1 MAAFSVTVMARCE
14 RITSEEYADFI
25 GRYANT
31 LEVAKSQ
38 FDGLCPQ
45 FVNDRYVILHEKIED
60 IDTISMENY
69 VYSSIPKL
77 YGLMDTTAVAATGSI
92 QLQQMT
98 GFQLTGRNVM
108 IGFIDT
114 GIDYTN
120 NIFRFSTG
128 QTRIYSIW
136 DQTDESGNLPDG
148 FDYGS
153 EYLAN
158 EINQALNRDNP
169 YEVVPHRDDNGH
181 GTFMASVSCGSEN
194 VANDFVGA
202 APDSQLV
209 VVKLKKAKQY
219 LKDYFYIE
227 GDEVYQEND
236 IMLAVAYLRSVQ
248 LRENKPMV
256 IVLGMGS
263 GNGSRIGGSP
273 LAQVLDD
280 IGNIIGNCVLV
291 CAGNE
296 GNERL
301 HYQGRIDDGEVDE
314 VELRVGENVEGMVL
328 ELWGLSPD
336 IFSVSFVSPLGESTP
351 EIAARKDASETIEF
365 LLDGTV
371 LEINYSLVES
381 GSGEEVILMRFTRP
395 SAGIWVIRVYGNNI
409 LYGQFNIWGNLRQ
422 FTSEDTYFLNP
433 QPDGTITVP
442 SGSNNI
448 ITVGGYDSYNNGIYP
463 NTGRG
468 LVDGVDQKPDV
479 VAPSVDVFGAG
490 LNNNFVRRTGTSVG
504 VSLAAGC
511 CAQLL
516 EWGVVE
522 ENEPY
527 MKTNYIRN
535 YLIRGADRDRDINYP
550 SAQWGYGKIN
560 LVETFNRLV
569 GL

>member
-1 MAAFSVTVMARCE
+1 MPRCE

-25 GRYANT
+25 GRYGNT
-31 LEVAKSQ
+31 EDMALQQ

-45 FVNDRYVILHEKIED
+45 LVNDRYVILYERISD
-60 IDTISMENY
+60 IDPISMENY

-77 YGLMDTTAVAATGSI
+77 YGLMDTTAVAATGSL
-92 QLQQMT
+92 QLQEMT
-98 GFQLTGRNVM
+98 GFRLTGRDV
-108 IGFIDT
+108 IVGFIDT

-120 NIFRFSTG
+120 EIFRFSTG
-128 QTRIYSIW
+128 QTRILSIW
-136 DQTDESGNLPDG
+136 DQSDESGNTPDG
-148 FDYGS
+148 FSYGS
-153 EYLAN
+153 EYLSPD
-158 EINQALNRDNP
+158 INRALESENP
-169 YEVVPHRDDNGH
+169 NEVVPHRDENGH
-181 GTFMASVSCGSEN
+181 GTFMASVACGRASEE
-194 VANDFVGA
+194 NDFIGA

-227 GDEVYQEND
+227 GEEVYQEND
-236 IMLAVAYLRSVQ
+236 IMLAVSYLRSVQ

-256 IVLGMGS
+256 IVLGVGS

-280 IGNIIGNCVLV
+280 VGNIIGTCVLV

-296 GNERL
+296 GSERL
-301 HYQGRIDDGEVDE
+301 HYEGQMEDGEVRE
-314 VELRVGENVEGMVL
+314 VELRVGEGVDGMAL
-328 ELWGLSPD
+328 ELWGKSPD

-381 GSGEEVILMRFTRP
+381 GSGEEVIFMRFTNP

-409 LYGQFNIWGNLRQ
+409 LDGQFNIWGNLRQ
-422 FTSEDTYFLNP
+422 FTNEDTYFLNP
-433 QPDGTITVP
+433 QPNGTITVP
-442 SGSNNI
+442 SGSENI
-448 ITVGGYDSYNNGIYP
+448 ITVGGFDSYNNGIYP

-468 LVDGVDQKPDV
+468 LEDGNEQKPDI
-479 VAPSVDVFGAG
+479 VAPAVNVFGAG
-490 LNNNFVRRTGTSVG
+490 INNNFVRRTGTSVA
-504 VSLAAGC
+504 VALTAGC

-516 EWGVVE
+516 QWGVVE
-522 ENEPY
+522 GNEPY

-550 SAQWGYGKIN
+550 STQWGYGKIN